1 MRLLLTT
8 CLVATVF
15 KVGQSFHSNLSKSK
29 TSAVSMSTVTMPVK
43 PMNSFWNRLMFSI
56 GLNKRV
62 RTDEELKRGI
72 ANFYDE
78 SSQVWLDVWVS
89 FPAITWSDQM
99 NAAAEAPLLPAA
111 QCRFANNDIRSLLL
125 KMTCLREL
133 LCHFWFTHRLERQKS
148 IRSASFSA

>member
-1 MRLLLTT
+1 MMRLLLTT

-89 FPAITWSDQM
+89 FPAIT
-99 NAAAEAPLLPAA
+99 
-111 QCRFANNDIRSLLL
+111 
-125 KMTCLREL
+125 
-133 LCHFWFTHRLERQKS
+133 
-148 IRSASFSA
+148 

>member
-1 MRLLLTT
+1 MMRLFLTT

-29 TSAVSMSTVTMPVK
+29 TPPAVSMSTVTMPVK

-89 FPAITWSDQM
+89 LPQSLLEDEIVPAGISNTVVQ
-99 NAAAEAPLLPAA
+99 PLL
-111 QCRFANNDIRSLLL
+111 
-125 KMTCLREL
+125 
-133 LCHFWFTHRLERQKS
+133 
-148 IRSASFSA
+148 